1 MSDQLLSIVG
11 VGKGE
16 GRPIENP
23 ATGDVIGFAPDHTAD
38 DLDAAV
44 GGAVE
49 KQPEWARLGHSVRS
63 DYLNKMAD
71 AIDEHAEELAQL
83 LTLESGKPL
92 NGPNSRMEVSMCSD
106 WLRANA
112 GFETPSE
119 VLVDDGE
126 ARAVLEYEP
135 IGVVGAIS
143 PWNWP
148 MMITIWQ
155 IAPALRMGNTVVVK
169 PSENTPLSVLAL
181 IHVLNTV
188 LPEGVLH
195 AISGGREVG
204 AQMSEHGEIGK
215 IMFTGSIATGRAIA
229 AASADTLKRLTLELG
244 GNDAAIILD
253 DCDPVAIAEDLF
265 WGAFINTGQTC
276 AAVKRVYVADNIYD
290 ELCEALAGIAK
301 AVPMGPGT
309 DESNVL
315 GPLQNKGQRDIVAKL
330 VDAARDSGARI
341 VTGGQP
347 AEGPGNFYP
356 ATIVA
361 DIAPDNP
368 LVVEEQFGPALPL
381 VRYSNIDEAIGW
393 ANGLEVGL
401 GASVWSADRNRAMDV
416 ARQIQA
422 GTVWINNHA
431 RPDPR
436 IPFGGIKQS
445 GYGLEFGADGL
456 KAVAVPKVYNG

>member
-11 VGKGE
+11 VGKEE

-23 ATGDVIGFAPDHTAD
+23 ATGDVIGYAPDHTAD

-49 KQPEWARLGHSVRS
+49 KQPEWARLGHSARS
-63 DYLNKMAD
+63 NYLNKMAD
-71 AIDEHAEELAQL
+71 AIDAHAEELAQL

-92 NGPNSRMEVSMCSD
+92 NGPNSRMEVSMCGD

-112 GFETPSE
+112 EFETPSE

-181 IHVLNTV
+181 VHVLNTV

-204 AQMSEHGEIGK
+204 HG
-215 IMFTGSIATGRAIA
+215 
-229 AASADTLKRLTLELG
+229 
-244 GNDAAIILD
+244 
-253 DCDPVAIAEDLF
+253 
-265 WGAFINTGQTC
+265 
-276 AAVKRVYVADNIYD
+276 
-290 ELCEALAGIAK
+290 
-301 AVPMGPGT
+301 
-309 DESNVL
+309 
-315 GPLQNKGQRDIVAKL
+315 
-330 VDAARDSGARI
+330 
-341 VTGGQP
+341 
-347 AEGPGNFYP
+347 
-356 ATIVA
+356 
-361 DIAPDNP
+361 
-368 LVVEEQFGPALPL
+368 
-381 VRYSNIDEAIGW
+381 
-393 ANGLEVGL
+393 
-401 GASVWSADRNRAMDV
+401 
-416 ARQIQA
+416 
-422 GTVWINNHA
+422 
-431 RPDPR
+431 
-436 IPFGGIKQS
+436 
-445 GYGLEFGADGL
+445 
-456 KAVAVPKVYNG
+456 

>member
-126 ARAVLEYEP
+126 TRAVLEYEP

-229 AASADTLKRLTLELG
+229 TASADTLKRLTLELG

>member
-204 AQMSEHGEIGK
+204 AQMSKHGEIGK

>member
-1 MSDQLLSIVG
+1 MPDQLLSIVG

-229 AASADTLKRLTLELG
+229 TASADTLKRLTLELG

>member
-253 DCDPVAIAEDLF
+253 DCDPVAISEDLF

>member
-11 VGKGE
+11 VGKEE

-23 ATGDVIGFAPDHTAD
+23 ATGDVIGYAPDHTAD

-49 KQPEWARLGHSVRS
+49 KQPEWARLGHSARS
-63 DYLNKMAD
+63 NYLNKMAD
-71 AIDEHAEELAQL
+71 AIDAHAEELAQL

-92 NGPNSRMEVSMCSD
+92 NGPNSRMEVSMCGD

-112 GFETPSE
+112 EFETPSE

-181 IHVLNTV
+181 VHVLNTV

-204 AQMSEHGEIGK
+204 ARMSEHAEIGK

-253 DCDPVAIAEDLF
+253 DCDPAAIAEDLF

-290 ELCEALAGIAK
+290 ELCQALASIAQ
-301 AVPMGPGT
+301 AAPMGPGT
-309 DESNVL
+309 DENNVL

-330 VDAARDSGARI
+330 VDAARDSGAQI
-341 VTGGQP
+341 LTGGQP
-347 AEGPGNFYP
+347 SDGPGNFYP
-356 ATIVA
+356 ATIVT

-368 LVVEEQFGPALPL
+368 LVVEEQFGPALPI

-436 IPFGGIKQS
+436 IPFGGVKQS

>member
-229 AASADTLKRLTLELG
+229 TASADTLKRLTLELG